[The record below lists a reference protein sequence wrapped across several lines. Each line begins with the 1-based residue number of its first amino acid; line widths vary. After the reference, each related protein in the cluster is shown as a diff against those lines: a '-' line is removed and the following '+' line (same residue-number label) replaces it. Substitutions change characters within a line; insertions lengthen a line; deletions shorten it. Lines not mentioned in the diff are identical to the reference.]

1 MAHFSGQGSKYKLCS
16 ANGKGSLRVYGG
28 GNYPG
33 IEMVLLV
40 CVRVGNGCLSGQY
53 NSNLLNVAGERIR
66 WHGMLFA
73 TLFWASHFS
82 VWIKMSSNC
91 SQRRICPCFFHW
103 PFPISVPLGQDD
115 RLVSWWWADSILY
128 SPLFCMRNLVAKTL
142 ERAWV
147 TPLCRLCPSFNW
159 CQCIDLSALWS
170 LLELL
175 LYFYILS
182 FGSAVEETQA
192 KSHSRSPARQS
203 PVSRSSLMAR

>member
-1 MAHFSGQGSKYKLCS
+1 MVVEITLGLKWYYWFVLGWGM
-16 ANGKGSLRVYGG
+16 GVYLASIIVT
-28 GNYPG
+28 YWMWL
-33 IEMVLLV
+33 EK
-40 CVRVGNGCLSGQY
+40 
-53 NSNLLNVAGERIR
+53 IR

-91 SQRRICPCFFHW
+91 SHRRICPCFFHW
-103 PFPISVPLGQDD
+103 PFPVSVPLGQDD
-115 RLVSWWWADSILY
+115 RLVSWWWADSILC

-142 ERAWV
+142 KRAWV

-182 FGSAVEETQA
+182 FGSAVEETQP
-192 KSHSRSPARQS
+192 KSHSQSPARPS
-203 PVSRSSLMAR
+203 PVSHSSLMAR

>member
-1 MAHFSGQGSKYKLCS
+1 ME
-16 ANGKGSLRVYGG
+16 KGPWESMVVEITLGLKWYYWFVLGWGMGVYLASIIVT
-28 GNYPG
+28 YWMWL
-33 IEMVLLV
+33 EK
-40 CVRVGNGCLSGQY
+40 
-53 NSNLLNVAGERIR
+53 IR

-91 SQRRICPCFFHW
+91 SQRRICPFFFHW
-103 PFPISVPLGQDD
+103 SFLISVPLGQDG
-115 RLVSWWWADSILY
+115 RLVSWWWADSILC

-142 ERAWV
+142 KRAWV

-182 FGSAVEETQA
+182 FGSAVEETQP
-192 KSHSRSPARQS
+192 KSHSQSPARPS
-203 PVSRSSLMAR
+203 PVSHSSLMAR

>member
-1 MAHFSGQGSKYKLCS
+1 ME
-16 ANGKGSLRVYGG
+16 KGPWESMVVEITLGLKWYYWFVLGWGMGVYLASIIVT
-28 GNYPG
+28 YWMWL
-33 IEMVLLV
+33 EK
-40 CVRVGNGCLSGQY
+40 
-53 NSNLLNVAGERIR
+53 IR

-115 RLVSWWWADSILY
+115 RLVSWWWADSILC

>member
-1 MAHFSGQGSKYKLCS
+1 ME
-16 ANGKGSLRVYGG
+16 KGPWESMVVEITLGLKWYYWFVLGWGMGVYLASIIVT
-28 GNYPG
+28 YWMWL
-33 IEMVLLV
+33 EK
-40 CVRVGNGCLSGQY
+40 
-53 NSNLLNVAGERIR
+53 IR

-91 SQRRICPCFFHW
+91 SHRRICPCFFHW

-115 RLVSWWWADSILY
+115 RLVSWWWADSILC

-142 ERAWV
+142 KRAWV

-182 FGSAVEETQA
+182 FGSAVEETQP
-192 KSHSRSPARQS
+192 KSHSQSPARPS
-203 PVSRSSLMAR
+203 PVSHSSLMAR

>member
-1 MAHFSGQGSKYKLCS
+1 ME
-16 ANGKGSLRVYGG
+16 KGPWESMVVEITLGLKWYYWFVLGWGMGVYLASIIVT
-28 GNYPG
+28 YWMWL
-33 IEMVLLV
+33 EK
-40 CVRVGNGCLSGQY
+40 
-53 NSNLLNVAGERIR
+53 IR

-115 RLVSWWWADSILY
+115 RLVSWWWADSILC

-142 ERAWV
+142 KRAWV

-182 FGSAVEETQA
+182 FGSAVEETQP
-192 KSHSRSPARQS
+192 KSHSQSPARPS
-203 PVSRSSLMAR
+203 PVSHSSLMAR

>member
-1 MAHFSGQGSKYKLCS
+1 ME
-16 ANGKGSLRVYGG
+16 KGPWESMVVEITLGLKWYYWFVLGWGMGVYLASIIVT
-28 GNYPG
+28 YWMWL
-33 IEMVLLV
+33 EK
-40 CVRVGNGCLSGQY
+40 
-53 NSNLLNVAGERIR
+53 IR

-115 RLVSWWWADSILY
+115 RLVSWWWADSILC

-142 ERAWV
+142 KRAWV

>member
-1 MAHFSGQGSKYKLCS
+1 ME
-16 ANGKGSLRVYGG
+16 KGPWESMVVEITLGLKWYYWFVLGWGMGVYLASIIVT
-28 GNYPG
+28 YWMWL
-33 IEMVLLV
+33 EK
-40 CVRVGNGCLSGQY
+40 
-53 NSNLLNVAGERIR
+53 IR

-103 PFPISVPLGQDD
+103 PFPISVPLGQDG
-115 RLVSWWWADSILY
+115 RLVSWWWADSILC

-175 LYFYILS
+175 LYFYTLG
-182 FGSAVEETQA
+182 FGSTVKETQP
-192 KSHSRSPARQS
+192 KSHSQSPARPS
-203 PVSRSSLMAR
+203 PVSHSSLMAR

>member
-1 MAHFSGQGSKYKLCS
+1 ME
-16 ANGKGSLRVYGG
+16 KGPWESMVVEITLGLKWYYWFVLGWGMGVYLASIIVT
-28 GNYPG
+28 YWMWL
-33 IEMVLLV
+33 EK
-40 CVRVGNGCLSGQY
+40 
-53 NSNLLNVAGERIR
+53 IR

-115 RLVSWWWADSILY
+115 RLVSWWWADSILC
-128 SPLFCMRNLVAKTL
+128 SPLFCMRNFVAKTL

-182 FGSAVEETQA
+182 FGSAVEETQP
-192 KSHSRSPARQS
+192 KSHSQSPARPS
-203 PVSRSSLMAR
+203 PVSHSSLMAR

>member
-1 MAHFSGQGSKYKLCS
+1 MEKGPWESMVVEITLGLKWYYWFVLGWGMGVYL
-16 ANGKGSLRVYGG
+16 ANIIVTYWMWLEK
-28 GNYPG
+28 
-33 IEMVLLV
+33 
-40 CVRVGNGCLSGQY
+40 
-53 NSNLLNVAGERIR
+53 IR

-115 RLVSWWWADSILY
+115 RLVSWWWADSILC

-142 ERAWV
+142 KRAWV

-182 FGSAVEETQA
+182 FGSAVEETQP
-192 KSHSRSPARQS
+192 KSHSQSPARPS
-203 PVSRSSLMAR
+203 PVSHSSLMAR